1 MKKII
6 ALLMALTLTLAFVA
20 GCGSSQKA
28 PAPSSAA
35 PSGSNSEAD
44 TSLDDVIKAGKLVML
59 TNAGFPPFE
68 YIEGTTP
75 IGVDIDVA
83 QAIADELGVKLEV
96 VDMDFDGLVNALVS
110 GKGDMIAAGMSITQ
124 ERLQS
129 VDFTDEYV
137 TSAQYMIVKEGSD
150 IKSLE
155 NLKGKAIGVQ
165 AGTTGDFIISDEID
179 LPEGTLH
186 GTGASIK
193 HYKTALEAALD
204 LKAGRLDAVVVD
216 KHPAQAIAQKN
227 EGLVVAD
234 EAISEAE
241 SYAIAVN
248 KGKTALLNKINE
260 VLQKLIKEGKVDEFL
275 VKHTAG

>member
-20 GCGSSQKA
+20 GCGSSQQA